1 MIDEEIL
8 DKVCPIPDED
18 ETMEEIKGKLGE
30 EGFII
35 NNFNKGGIFYI
46 IIRIFVLIYID
57 IKRLARSIINNL
69 FIKHAEGDW
78 LEIKVADVGKK
89 RKEAIKTRGYV
100 TLYRDDYQNAL
111 QITKGHM
118 FKTLPDV
125 NGKELKFY
133 VLDTTVIGAGE
144 KSGKVLV
151 EAESPGTGYNVS
163 TGKITVSMIH
173 LDGVVSVSNEEGW
186 LYEEGADIEDLE
198 DLRTRAEDAWSELA
212 ERTTDEKLINVS
224 KKVSGVLDV
233 RVDAQHP
240 RGQGTT
246 DIIITST
253 SGEATQELLKKVE
266 NATAYLKGNY
276 LFRYSLAVHEPH
288 STGSRVDYWWRIFYW
303 SYRKTDGH
311 WNTDGQYMLD
321 SSISNYPVKIGFRYK
336 GFLNFPH
343 ESGNV
348 KGSYTVQIEEQ
359 EEQVTK
365 SEEYS
370 LPTFF
375 YEYKKTDGT
384 WMLDGSVL
392 MNTDRTDFKRKDA
405 FRASVT
411 HEESIKE
418 VRWHNQHNLFYL
430 DGSWLTD
437 GSKIVDA
444 YEHTIIIGF
453 DLHYLDGTWT
463 LDGKIFL
470 DGIENQEVE

>member
-276 LFRYSLAVHEPH
+276 DDFLYKS
-288 STGSRVDYWWRIFYW
+288 STIVNVDIKLTLYIAKDA
-303 SYRKTDGH
+303 STDGAQQTAEKTIEKFMQLSSREEL
-311 WNTDGQYMLD
+311 NCLYMDDIRYALKSDIETYKRAEISSPDGDIELDKGKVIML
-321 SSISNYPVKIGFRYK
+321 G
-336 GFLNFPH
+336 
-343 ESGNV
+343 
-348 KGSYTVQIEEQ
+348 
-359 EEQVTK
+359 
-365 SEEYS
+365 
-370 LPTFF
+370 
-375 YEYKKTDGT
+375 
-384 WMLDGSVL
+384 
-392 MNTDRTDFKRKDA
+392 
-405 FRASVT
+405 
-411 HEESIKE
+411 
-418 VRWHNQHNLFYL
+418 
-430 DGSWLTD
+430 
-437 GSKIVDA
+437 
-444 YEHTIIIGF
+444 
-453 DLHYLDGTWT
+453 
-463 LDGKIFL
+463 
-470 DGIENQEVE
+470 GIEVIVKNVGGA

>member
-173 LDGVVSVSNEEGW
+173 LNGVVSVSNEEGW

-212 ERTTDEKLINVS
+212 ERTTEEKLINVS

-276 LFRYSLAVHEPH
+276 DDFLYKS
-288 STGSRVDYWWRIFYW
+288 STIVNVDIKLTLYIAKDA
-303 SYRKTDGH
+303 STDGVQQTAEKTIEKFMQLSSREEL
-311 WNTDGQYMLD
+311 NCLYMDDIRYALKSDIETYKRAEISSPDGDIELDKGKVIML
-321 SSISNYPVKIGFRYK
+321 G
-336 GFLNFPH
+336 
-343 ESGNV
+343 
-348 KGSYTVQIEEQ
+348 
-359 EEQVTK
+359 
-365 SEEYS
+365 
-370 LPTFF
+370 
-375 YEYKKTDGT
+375 
-384 WMLDGSVL
+384 
-392 MNTDRTDFKRKDA
+392 
-405 FRASVT
+405 
-411 HEESIKE
+411 
-418 VRWHNQHNLFYL
+418 
-430 DGSWLTD
+430 
-437 GSKIVDA
+437 
-444 YEHTIIIGF
+444 
-453 DLHYLDGTWT
+453 
-463 LDGKIFL
+463 
-470 DGIENQEVE
+470 GIEVIVKNVGGA

>member
-212 ERTTDEKLINVS
+212 ERTTEGKLINVS

-276 LFRYSLAVHEPH
+276 DDFLYKS
-288 STGSRVDYWWRIFYW
+288 STIVNVDIKLTLYIAKDA
-303 SYRKTDGH
+303 STDGVQQTAEKTIEKFMQLSSREEL
-311 WNTDGQYMLD
+311 NCLYMDDIRYAMKSDIETYKRAEISSPDGDIELDKGKVIML
-321 SSISNYPVKIGFRYK
+321 G
-336 GFLNFPH
+336 
-343 ESGNV
+343 
-348 KGSYTVQIEEQ
+348 
-359 EEQVTK
+359 
-365 SEEYS
+365 
-370 LPTFF
+370 
-375 YEYKKTDGT
+375 
-384 WMLDGSVL
+384 
-392 MNTDRTDFKRKDA
+392 
-405 FRASVT
+405 
-411 HEESIKE
+411 
-418 VRWHNQHNLFYL
+418 
-430 DGSWLTD
+430 
-437 GSKIVDA
+437 
-444 YEHTIIIGF
+444 
-453 DLHYLDGTWT
+453 
-463 LDGKIFL
+463 
-470 DGIENQEVE
+470 GIEVIVKNVGGA

>member
-212 ERTTDEKLINVS
+212 ERTTEEKLINVS

-246 DIIITST
+246 DIIIAST

-276 LFRYSLAVHEPH
+276 DDFLYKS
-288 STGSRVDYWWRIFYW
+288 STIVNVDIKLTLYIAKDA
-303 SYRKTDGH
+303 STDGVQQTAEKTIEKFMQLSSREEL
-311 WNTDGQYMLD
+311 NCLYMDDIRYALKSDIETYKRAEISSPDGDIELDKGKVIML
-321 SSISNYPVKIGFRYK
+321 G
-336 GFLNFPH
+336 
-343 ESGNV
+343 
-348 KGSYTVQIEEQ
+348 
-359 EEQVTK
+359 
-365 SEEYS
+365 
-370 LPTFF
+370 
-375 YEYKKTDGT
+375 
-384 WMLDGSVL
+384 
-392 MNTDRTDFKRKDA
+392 
-405 FRASVT
+405 
-411 HEESIKE
+411 
-418 VRWHNQHNLFYL
+418 
-430 DGSWLTD
+430 
-437 GSKIVDA
+437 
-444 YEHTIIIGF
+444 
-453 DLHYLDGTWT
+453 
-463 LDGKIFL
+463 
-470 DGIENQEVE
+470 GIEVIVKNVGGA

>member
-57 IKRLARSIINNL
+57 IKRLARLIINNL

-212 ERTTDEKLINVS
+212 ERTTEEKLINVS

-276 LFRYSLAVHEPH
+276 DDFLYKS
-288 STGSRVDYWWRIFYW
+288 STIVNVDIKLTLYIAKDA
-303 SYRKTDGH
+303 STDGVQQTAEKTIEKFMQLSSREEL
-311 WNTDGQYMLD
+311 NCLYMDDIRYALKSDIETYKRAEISSPDGDIELDKGKVIML
-321 SSISNYPVKIGFRYK
+321 G
-336 GFLNFPH
+336 
-343 ESGNV
+343 
-348 KGSYTVQIEEQ
+348 
-359 EEQVTK
+359 
-365 SEEYS
+365 
-370 LPTFF
+370 
-375 YEYKKTDGT
+375 
-384 WMLDGSVL
+384 
-392 MNTDRTDFKRKDA
+392 
-405 FRASVT
+405 
-411 HEESIKE
+411 
-418 VRWHNQHNLFYL
+418 
-430 DGSWLTD
+430 
-437 GSKIVDA
+437 
-444 YEHTIIIGF
+444 
-453 DLHYLDGTWT
+453 
-463 LDGKIFL
+463 
-470 DGIENQEVE
+470 GIEVIVKNVGGA

>member
-198 DLRTRAEDAWSELA
+198 ELRTRAEDAWSELA
-212 ERTTDEKLINVS
+212 ERTTEEKLINVS

-276 LFRYSLAVHEPH
+276 DDFLYKS
-288 STGSRVDYWWRIFYW
+288 STIVNVDIKLTLYIAKDA
-303 SYRKTDGH
+303 STDGVQQTAEKTIEKFMQLSSREEL
-311 WNTDGQYMLD
+311 NCLYMDDIRYAMKSDIETYKRAEISSPDGDIELDKGKVIML
-321 SSISNYPVKIGFRYK
+321 G
-336 GFLNFPH
+336 
-343 ESGNV
+343 
-348 KGSYTVQIEEQ
+348 
-359 EEQVTK
+359 
-365 SEEYS
+365 
-370 LPTFF
+370 
-375 YEYKKTDGT
+375 
-384 WMLDGSVL
+384 
-392 MNTDRTDFKRKDA
+392 
-405 FRASVT
+405 
-411 HEESIKE
+411 
-418 VRWHNQHNLFYL
+418 
-430 DGSWLTD
+430 
-437 GSKIVDA
+437 
-444 YEHTIIIGF
+444 
-453 DLHYLDGTWT
+453 
-463 LDGKIFL
+463 
-470 DGIENQEVE
+470 GIEVIVKNVGGA

>member
-212 ERTTDEKLINVS
+212 ERTTEEKLINVS
-224 KKVSGVLDV
+224 KKVSGVLGV

-266 NATAYLKGNY
+266 NATTYLKGNY
-276 LFRYSLAVHEPH
+276 DDFLYKS
-288 STGSRVDYWWRIFYW
+288 STIVNVDIKLTLYIAKDA
-303 SYRKTDGH
+303 STDGVQQTAEKTIEKFMQLSSREEL
-311 WNTDGQYMLD
+311 NCLYMDDIRYALKSDIETYKRAEISSPDGDIELDKGKVIML
-321 SSISNYPVKIGFRYK
+321 G
-336 GFLNFPH
+336 
-343 ESGNV
+343 
-348 KGSYTVQIEEQ
+348 
-359 EEQVTK
+359 
-365 SEEYS
+365 
-370 LPTFF
+370 
-375 YEYKKTDGT
+375 
-384 WMLDGSVL
+384 
-392 MNTDRTDFKRKDA
+392 
-405 FRASVT
+405 
-411 HEESIKE
+411 
-418 VRWHNQHNLFYL
+418 
-430 DGSWLTD
+430 
-437 GSKIVDA
+437 
-444 YEHTIIIGF
+444 
-453 DLHYLDGTWT
+453 
-463 LDGKIFL
+463 
-470 DGIENQEVE
+470 GIEVIVKNVGGA

>member
-212 ERTTDEKLINVS
+212 ERTTAEKLINVS

-276 LFRYSLAVHEPH
+276 DDFLYKS
-288 STGSRVDYWWRIFYW
+288 STIVNVDIKLTLYIAKDA
-303 SYRKTDGH
+303 STDGVQQTAEKTIEKFMQLSSREEL
-311 WNTDGQYMLD
+311 NCLYIRYALKSDIETYKRAEISSPDGDIELDKGKVIML
-321 SSISNYPVKIGFRYK
+321 G
-336 GFLNFPH
+336 
-343 ESGNV
+343 
-348 KGSYTVQIEEQ
+348 
-359 EEQVTK
+359 
-365 SEEYS
+365 
-370 LPTFF
+370 
-375 YEYKKTDGT
+375 
-384 WMLDGSVL
+384 
-392 MNTDRTDFKRKDA
+392 
-405 FRASVT
+405 
-411 HEESIKE
+411 
-418 VRWHNQHNLFYL
+418 
-430 DGSWLTD
+430 
-437 GSKIVDA
+437 
-444 YEHTIIIGF
+444 
-453 DLHYLDGTWT
+453 
-463 LDGKIFL
+463 
-470 DGIENQEVE
+470 GIEVIVKNVGGA

>member
-276 LFRYSLAVHEPH
+276 DDFLYKS
-288 STGSRVDYWWRIFYW
+288 STIVNVDIKLTLYIAKDA
-303 SYRKTDGH
+303 STDGVKQTAEKTIEKFMQLSSREEL
-311 WNTDGQYMLD
+311 NCLYMDDIRYALKSDIETYKRAEISSPDGDIELDKGKVIML
-321 SSISNYPVKIGFRYK
+321 G
-336 GFLNFPH
+336 
-343 ESGNV
+343 
-348 KGSYTVQIEEQ
+348 
-359 EEQVTK
+359 
-365 SEEYS
+365 
-370 LPTFF
+370 
-375 YEYKKTDGT
+375 
-384 WMLDGSVL
+384 
-392 MNTDRTDFKRKDA
+392 
-405 FRASVT
+405 
-411 HEESIKE
+411 
-418 VRWHNQHNLFYL
+418 
-430 DGSWLTD
+430 
-437 GSKIVDA
+437 
-444 YEHTIIIGF
+444 
-453 DLHYLDGTWT
+453 
-463 LDGKIFL
+463 
-470 DGIENQEVE
+470 GIEVIVKNVGGA

>member
-89 RKEAIKTRGYV
+89 SKEAIKTRGYV

-212 ERTTDEKLINVS
+212 ERTTAEKLINVS

-276 LFRYSLAVHEPH
+276 DDFLYKS
-288 STGSRVDYWWRIFYW
+288 STIVNVDIKLTLYIAKDA
-303 SYRKTDGH
+303 STDGVQQTAEKTIEKFMQLSSREEL
-311 WNTDGQYMLD
+311 NCLYMDDIRYALKSDIETYKRAEISSPDGDIELDKGKVIML
-321 SSISNYPVKIGFRYK
+321 G
-336 GFLNFPH
+336 
-343 ESGNV
+343 
-348 KGSYTVQIEEQ
+348 
-359 EEQVTK
+359 
-365 SEEYS
+365 
-370 LPTFF
+370 
-375 YEYKKTDGT
+375 
-384 WMLDGSVL
+384 
-392 MNTDRTDFKRKDA
+392 
-405 FRASVT
+405 
-411 HEESIKE
+411 
-418 VRWHNQHNLFYL
+418 
-430 DGSWLTD
+430 
-437 GSKIVDA
+437 
-444 YEHTIIIGF
+444 
-453 DLHYLDGTWT
+453 
-463 LDGKIFL
+463 
-470 DGIENQEVE
+470 GIEVIVKNVGGA

>member
-212 ERTTDEKLINVS
+212 ERTTEEKLINVS
-224 KKVSGVLDV
+224 KKTSGVLDV

-276 LFRYSLAVHEPH
+276 DDFLYKS
-288 STGSRVDYWWRIFYW
+288 STIVNVDIKLTLYIAKDA
-303 SYRKTDGH
+303 STDGVQQTAEKTIEKFMQLSSREEL
-311 WNTDGQYMLD
+311 NCLYMDDIRYALKSDIETYKRAEISSPDGDIELDKGKVIML
-321 SSISNYPVKIGFRYK
+321 G
-336 GFLNFPH
+336 
-343 ESGNV
+343 
-348 KGSYTVQIEEQ
+348 
-359 EEQVTK
+359 
-365 SEEYS
+365 
-370 LPTFF
+370 
-375 YEYKKTDGT
+375 
-384 WMLDGSVL
+384 
-392 MNTDRTDFKRKDA
+392 
-405 FRASVT
+405 
-411 HEESIKE
+411 
-418 VRWHNQHNLFYL
+418 
-430 DGSWLTD
+430 
-437 GSKIVDA
+437 
-444 YEHTIIIGF
+444 
-453 DLHYLDGTWT
+453 
-463 LDGKIFL
+463 
-470 DGIENQEVE
+470 GIEVIVKNVGGA